1 VADLTVLDVGGLRLI
16 NNPSAST
23 VEGEVA
29 VLDPEVEVVG
39 MHQEELLV
47 DLSKVSVVE
56 VLTRGVVSN
65 LAGHSS

>member
-1 VADLTVLDVGGLRLI
+1 MADLTVLDVGGLRHI

>member
-47 DLSKVSVVE
+47 DLSKVTVVE

>member
-1 VADLTVLDVGGLRLI
+1 MADLTVLDVGGLRLI

>member
-29 VLDPEVEVVG
+29 VLDPEVEVAG

>member
-47 DLSKVSVVE
+47 DLSKVTVVE
-56 VLTRGVVSN
+56 VFTRGVVSN

>member
-1 VADLTVLDVGGLRLI
+1 MADLTVLDVGGLRLI

-29 VLDPEVEVVG
+29 VLDPEVEVAG